1 MATYDESE
9 LSFAEK
15 FARHSMRGAARDR
28 LRVYRKLS
36 GMARAGVPLPKSL
49 ESIWNLETEYGKK
62 KGGAMAKALGAWKR
76 AVDNGD
82 TFGSAVIG
90 WVPDRERMLLEAAG
104 SARLDVAL
112 ENTAKVLESGMAMIA
127 AIKGGITYPLV
138 MLVGAMALMWGF
150 GVSIIPTFATIK
162 PMEEWTGMAG
172 QMATLSVMINDYGI
186 LFILAILAIVGLI
199 AWSMPRWKG
208 DIRTK
213 FDESVPPWTFYR
225 LLNGSSFLMSLAALI
240 KAGVPVPEAL
250 RKIRNGASP
259 WLKERLDTTLYHVNE
274 GQQLG
279 EALHLAGYHFP
290 DREIV
295 EDLRLFAT
303 LGNFDERLTN
313 LAEEWIHD
321 GVNSVKAQASMLN
334 LAMMALLGIAIGW
347 MAMGLMALMSEIT
360 KGLA

>member
-1 MATYDESE
+1 MSSYAAS
-9 LSFAEK
+9 LGFAQK
-15 FARHSMRGAARDR
+15 FARSSVRRDSKAR

-62 KGGAMAKALGAWKR
+62 TGGSMAQALGSWKR

-82 TFGSAVIG
+82 TFGTAVAD

-104 SARLDVAL
+104 SARLDIAL
-112 ENTAKVLESGMAMIA
+112 DNTAKVLESGIAMVS

-138 MLVGAMALMWGF
+138 MLVGAMGLMWGF

-162 PMEEWTGMAG
+162 PMEEWTGQAG
-172 QMATLSVMINDYGI
+172 QMALLSTLINDYG
-186 LFILAILAIVGLI
+186 LVFVAAILGIIALI
-199 AWSMPRWKG
+199 AWSMPRWRG
-208 DIRTK
+208 DIRTR

-225 LLNGSSFLMSLAALI
+225 LLNGTSFLMSLSALI

-250 RKIRNGASP
+250 RKIKTAASP

-279 EALHLAGYHFP
+279 EALHLAGYRFP

-295 EDLRLFAT
+295 EDLRLFSS
-303 LGNFDERLTN
+303 LGNFDERLSN
-313 LAEEWIHD
+313 LAEEWIRE
-321 GVNSVKAQASMLN
+321 GVNAVKTQAQMLN
-334 LAMMALLGIAIGW
+334 LGMMALLGVAIGW
-347 MAMGLMALMSEIT
+347 MAMGLMALMGEVT
-360 KGLA
+360 KGLT